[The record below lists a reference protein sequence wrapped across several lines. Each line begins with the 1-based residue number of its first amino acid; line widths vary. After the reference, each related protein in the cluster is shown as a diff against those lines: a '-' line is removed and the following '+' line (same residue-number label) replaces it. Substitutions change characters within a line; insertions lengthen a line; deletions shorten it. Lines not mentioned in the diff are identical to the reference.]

1 MVYGKGINDMEKGW
15 KRKNKENLRKY
26 SLWHSML
33 CRCYDEK
40 YHKKY
45 PTYKNCYVCDR
56 WLKLSN
62 FLKDIEKL
70 ENYEEWLKHIDDKR
84 NIYELDKDIKS
95 NGNNKC
101 YCSEQC
107 MFVTNKDNTLQ
118 AMKTRD
124 NSYLQKENNP
134 MYGKNHTDN
143 TKKSIREKRIKSK
156 VAQYDQQGNFIKIW
170 MCAMD
175 AERELK
181 INHSDIGKCC
191 RKERKTAGGFVWE
204 YYKEEK

>member
-15 KRKNKENLRKY
+15 KRKSKENLRKY
-26 SLWHSML
+26 SLWKSML

-40 YHKKY
+40 YHEKY
-45 PTYKNCYVCDR
+45 PTYKNCYVCER

-70 ENYEEWLKHIDDKR
+70 ENYEEWLKHIYDKR

-101 YCSEQC
+101 YCLEQC
-107 MFVTNKDNTLQ
+107 MFATNKDNTLQ

-134 MYGKNHTDN
+134 M
-143 TKKSIREKRIKSK
+143 
-156 VAQYDQQGNFIKIW
+156 
-170 MCAMD
+170 
-175 AERELK
+175 
-181 INHSDIGKCC
+181 
-191 RKERKTAGGFVWE
+191 
-204 YYKEEK
+204 